1 MSRKYPTD
9 TPLAVIAG
17 YERTQRSERQHPF
30 DTTPGRG
37 RISLVLATRRPAP
50 HAREPSKVSRG
61 PLGGAAAHWRRLQ
74 RQIPNAVGE
83 RTFLSIH

>member
-30 DTTPGRG
+30 DTTPRSPYQKGAVVNAQGVVVVDDVEHAEDAPISERVRDEVHAPALVRPGR
-37 RISLVLATRRPAP
+37 RV
-50 HAREPSKVSRG
+50 
-61 PLGGAAAHWRRLQ
+61 
-74 RQIPNAVGE
+74 
-83 RTFLSIH
+83 

>member
-30 DTTPGRG
+30 DTTPRSPYQKGGR
-37 RISLVLATRRPAP
+37 
-50 HAREPSKVSRG
+50 SKRSRG
-61 PLGGAAAHWRRLQ
+61 WP
-74 RQIPNAVGE
+74 
-83 RTFLSIH
+83 